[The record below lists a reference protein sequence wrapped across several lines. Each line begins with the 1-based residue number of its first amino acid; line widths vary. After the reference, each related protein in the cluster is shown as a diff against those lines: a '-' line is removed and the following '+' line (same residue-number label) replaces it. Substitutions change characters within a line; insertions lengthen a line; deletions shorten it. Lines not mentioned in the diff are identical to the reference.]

1 MAASLTPLTLVAFA
15 KALVPVSGYVLD
27 VAWKDGLPLDVA
39 LSETTP
45 EAPLWSLFDL
55 LDAWG
60 IGYYF
65 IVEANND

>member
-1 MAASLTPLTLVAFA
+1 MTALTLTAFA
-15 KALVPVSGYVLD
+15 AALVPVSGYILD
-27 VAWKDGLPLDVA
+27 IAWKDGLPLDVA
-39 LSETTP
+39 FSETTP

-65 IVEANND
+65 IVETTHDA